1 MDGFSFIY
9 PLSSS
14 FSVSGGRLVQTVRV
28 SKENFHCWGVPTIWF
43 IKGLGP
49 VVLAVGKGGVI
60 WMAFLLSILFLLPS
74 PSLGDGL
81 VQTAILSQRAV

>member
-1 MDGFSFIY
+1 M
-9 PLSSS
+9 
-14 FSVSGGRLVQTVRV
+14 
-28 SKENFHCWGVPTIWF
+28 HCWGVPTIWF

-60 WMAFLLSILFLLPS
+60 WMAFLLSILSLLLS

-81 VQTAILSQRAV
+81 YRLSAYPKKTFIAGASLQFGL